1 MARAEVE
8 SDQMSVTESAQA
20 ATESLSEREVQL
32 IRSTY
37 RVMVRQ
43 GGHRLSLQDIADDA
57 GVSKGLL
64 LYHFKS
70 KDNLLLA
77 AMRWALDRTAKRIR
91 EAIADATDARA
102 ALGALV
108 DAVFVAPE
116 ANRDFNLFYLDLV
129 EHAARVTAYEELPEL
144 MRTVI
149 NQLYAQVIQRGV
161 DEGVFDVADV
171 DAAASV
177 MRAQIEGT
185 FLQWMQTD
193 DWQTTHTDA
202 RNTCHQALE
211 RLLGVTA

>member
-1 MARAEVE
+1 MT
-8 SDQMSVTESAQA
+8 SDTAPPATPDGAPEEIA
-20 ATESLSEREVQL
+20 ADLSEREVQL
-32 IRSTY
+32 VRSTY

-43 GGHRLSLQDIADDA
+43 GSHRLSLQDIASDA

-64 LYHFKS
+64 LYHFKT

-77 AMRWALDRTAKRIR
+77 TMRWALERTARRIR
-91 EAIADATDARA
+91 GAIAGAADAPA
-102 ALGALV
+102 ALAALV
-108 DAVFVAPE
+108 DAVFVGPQ
-116 ANRDFNLFYLDLV
+116 ANRDFHLFYLDLV
-129 EHAARVTAYEELPEL
+129 EHAARVAAYEELPDL

-149 NQLYAQVIQRGV
+149 NRLYGQVIQRGV

-193 DWQTTHTDA
+193 DWQESHGRA
-202 RNTCHQALE
+202 RDDCHRALL
-211 RLLGVTA
+211 RLLGTR

>member
-1 MARAEVE
+1 MGA
-8 SDQMSVTESAQA
+8 TQA
-20 ATESLSEREVQL
+20 TGTPSGAPLSEREVQL
-32 IRSTY
+32 VRSTY

-91 EAIADATDARA
+91 EGIAGAPNARA

-108 DAVFVAPE
+108 EAVFVSPE

-149 NQLYAQVIQRGV
+149 NGLYAQVIQHGV
-161 DEGVFDVADV
+161 DEGVFDVTDV

-193 DWQTTHTDA
+193 DWQATHAAA
-202 RNTCHQALE
+202 RSSCHQALE
-211 RLLGVTA
+211 RQLGIAA